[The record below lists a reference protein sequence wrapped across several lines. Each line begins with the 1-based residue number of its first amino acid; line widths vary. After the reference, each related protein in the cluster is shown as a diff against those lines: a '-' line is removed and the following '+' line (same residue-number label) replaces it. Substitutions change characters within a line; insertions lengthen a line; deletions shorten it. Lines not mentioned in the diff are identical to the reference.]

1 MKNIRRIIALT
12 LILLT
17 AFSMSAITSF
27 AEDGEPALYEIYKD
41 HKSFTMV
48 ASRKGSTASAPE
60 NTIASI
66 NAAENEGADIIE
78 IDIRKTSD
86 DVLILFE
93 DESVTRMCADHGE
106 KTVVAEMT
114 YDEIKNLILLNGN
127 GGENATVST
136 EKVPTL
142 QSVFNM
148 RKKSSYST
156 LIMKDKKKSLFMLDF
171 SWELKDDIAKLVTDN
186 KMENEVIF
194 YIDDASAKEIAEWKK
209 SLTFEPMIMTYFKG
223 NVIFAA
229 TANVK
234 DDAEFAD
241 GIHLATKNPYGV
253 IFGETVQNTAY
264 ESEIRTMAAPCIPE
278 ICGSQAQDTEVW
290 WDKLVSLGFN
300 VILTDNVTGLRNYVD
315 KSHNK
320 ALELD
325 WAVNK
330 YIAAWELPDFSQD
343 KFFDYKRAYTNAA
356 EKAENL
362 NSRDMSR
369 SYSDIVTAVYELK
382 KSVNDINLN
391 YKSFEDGTAGKTITP
406 VTILLA
412 ALVIAVV
419 TVAEIY
425 VFRMKKKK
433 GDKK

>member
-1 MKNIRRIIALT
+1 MKNIRRIIALS
-12 LILLT
+12 LILIT
-17 AFSMSAITSF
+17 VFSISAITAY
-27 AEDGEPALYEIYKD
+27 AEDDAPALYEIYKD

-48 ASRKGSTASAPE
+48 ASRKGSTVTAPE

-78 IDIRKTSD
+78 IDIRTTAD
-86 DVLILFE
+86 GVLILFE
-93 DESVTRMCADHGE
+93 DETVTRMCADYGE
-106 KTVVAEMT
+106 KTVVSEMT
-114 YDEIKNLILLNGN
+114 YDEIKKLNLLNGN
-127 GGENATVST
+127 GGENATVSGK
-136 EKVPTL
+136 KVPTL
-142 QSVFNM
+142 EEIFKDRKLSYLSSSSVITKQ
-148 RKKSSYST
+148 RA
-156 LIMKDKKKSLFMLDF
+156 LFMLDF
-171 SWELKDDIAKLVTDN
+171 DWSIRDKISNLVIEN

-209 SLTFEPMIMTYFKG
+209 VLPFEPMIMTYFKG

-234 DDAEFAD
+234 EDAEIAD

-264 ESEIRTMAAPCIPE
+264 EAGVRTMAAPCIPE

-290 WDKLVSLGFN
+290 WDRLVSLGFN
-300 VILTDNVTGLRNYVD
+300 VILTDNVAGLRNYVD

-325 WAVNK
+325 WAINRC
-330 YIAAWELPDFSQD
+330 IGQWELPDFTLD

-362 NSRDMSR
+362 MSRDMSR
-369 SYSDIVTAVYELK
+369 SYSDIVTAVYELEK
-382 KSVNDINLN
+382 AVNDINLN
-391 YKSFEDGTAGKTITP
+391 YKAFEDGSAGKTITP